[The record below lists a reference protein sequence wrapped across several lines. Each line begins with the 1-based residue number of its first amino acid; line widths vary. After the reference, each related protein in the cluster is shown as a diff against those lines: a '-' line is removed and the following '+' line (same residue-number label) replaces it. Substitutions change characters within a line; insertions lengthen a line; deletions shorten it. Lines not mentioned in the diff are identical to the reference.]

1 MSSSDELADEKRVN
15 TSQTEQNPLPGFA
28 NGPAADGPAMDH
40 DASLDLDVDEVKA
53 SSKYFSWAYRLEN
66 ILGFEARGINQVKR
80 KEQAEKTTLGFLQ
93 IVMMWLSINTAAQNV
108 TLASIGQSVFGLGFL
123 DATLCSVLGGIV
135 GTIPVAYTAGWG
147 PWSGNRTLI
156 CARFSMGWWPV
167 KICVLL
173 NLVILIGY
181 TTIDAVVAGQILSAV
196 SANGSLTVAVGI
208 VITAVITAVVTTFG
222 IKFFHYYER
231 YAWIPSMAVFLILAG
246 TAGPHFDTGSKSTV
260 EGATLIGNRISFFSV
275 CLSAAITYAP
285 AAADFLVYCDAK
297 VASRWKVFGATMT
310 GLSLSFTFCFVI
322 GAGLS
327 SGLANNPVW
336 EAAGAGSGALIVA
349 GFDGLGGFGK
359 FCSVVVAL
367 GLIPN
372 MVAPIYSSGIDWQI
386 LGRYPAMVPRFIWT
400 TWGVIIFTV
409 CALVGRDH
417 LSEIFTNFL
426 ALMGYWVVFWI
437 VITLEEEFIFR
448 RRMKPTFI
456 WSDWDKPHKL
466 PIGLAALAAF
476 CVGWTGA
483 VLCMAQV
490 YFIGPI
496 AKQVGD
502 YGADMGN
509 YVGFAWT
516 ALVYPPLRY
525 LELKKFGR

>member
-1 MSSSDELADEKRVN
+1 M
-15 TSQTEQNPLPGFA
+15 
-28 NGPAADGPAMDH
+28 
-40 DASLDLDVDEVKA
+40 
-53 SSKYFSWAYRLEN
+53 
-66 ILGFEARGINQVKR
+66 
-80 KEQAEKTTLGFLQ
+80 
-93 IVMMWLSINTAAQNV
+93 
-108 TLASIGQSVFGLGFL
+108 
-123 DATLCSVLGGIV
+123 
-135 GTIPVAYTAGWG
+135 
-147 PWSGNRTLI
+147 
-156 CARFSMGWWPV
+156 
-167 KICVLL
+167 
-173 NLVILIGY
+173 
-181 TTIDAVVAGQILSAV
+181 VAGQILSAV

-231 YAWIPSMAVFLILAG
+231 SVSRFSSNTLANPDRYAWIPSFAVFLILAG

-327 SGLANNPVW
+327 SGLANNAVW

-426 ALMGYWVVFWI
+426 ALMGYCKLLLLLFSEFATDANNTPGVVFWI